1 MAEEGPEESS
11 EARRHR
17 RGLKFRKR
25 DDYAVEL
32 FREAQAHLDDV
43 ARVDRIL
50 LELGRF
56 YNPFVNAPIVDLAT
70 RRQIVELLQASRQ
83 DDARR
88 LLEARLFLYARVDES
103 GGEPPAPS

>member
-1 MAEEGPEESS
+1 MADEQSEDGS

-32 FREAQAHLDDV
+32 FREAQAVLEDV

-50 LELGRF
+50 LQLGRF
-56 YNPFVNAPIVDLAT
+56 YKPFVNEPVVDLAT
-70 RRQIVELLQASRQ
+70 RQKIG
-83 DDARR
+83 R
-88 LLEARLFLYARVDES
+88 LLEASRGEEARSLLDERLSLYARFDES
-103 GGEPPAPS
+103 EPGGQAPP

>member
-1 MAEEGPEESS
+1 MADEQPEDDP

-17 RGLKFRKR
+17 RELKFRKR

-50 LELGRF
+50 LQLGRF
-56 YNPFVNAPIVDLAT
+56 YNPFVNEPIVDLAT
-70 RRQIVELLQASRQ
+70 RRQIVELLRASRPE
-83 DDARR
+83 DARR
-88 LLEARLFLYARVDES
+88 LLDERLSLYARFDDD
-103 GGEPPAPS
+103 GGQALNS